1 MKARVGEVKLVEN
14 KGKKSNAK
22 DSYYGVILNHNG
34 QYNSLLF
41 TELELKV
48 AFQRAAS
55 NQEDVIDRS
64 FTSLL
69 LD

>member
-14 KGKKSNAK
+14 KGKRNNAK
-22 DSYYGVILNHNG
+22 DTYYGVILKHNG

-41 TELELKV
+41 TEMELKI
-48 AFQRAAS
+48 AFSRAAS
-55 NQEDVIDRS
+55 NQEDVVDRS

>member
-1 MKARVGEVKLVEN
+1 MKARVGEVKFVEN
-14 KGKKSNAK
+14 KGKKKGAK
-22 DSYYGVILNHNG
+22 NSYYGVILKHNG

-55 NQEDVIDRS
+55 NPEDVLDRNYI
-64 FTSLL
+64 SLL